1 MKLICSVDKITE
13 LKPARV
19 KAALDKDKKG
29 EFILLDV
36 RTPEE
41 FQIGHIPGA
50 RLMPI
55 GELEARHEEL
65 DKTKKIITYCRSG
78 PRSMAAS
85 LILCGLG
92 FPRLYHLEGGLK
104 AWNFEIE
111 AGPPR
116 KKPVMI
122 SGNEAVADI
131 LMVAM
136 KMEKGAWTF
145 YSRAKEKMAGPRS
158 AELFGMLAQVE
169 ESHLELLYHRYV
181 EILGAGSL
189 PPLPKLKQELTAE
202 YMEGNI
208 EVNKELLKLE
218 RAPFKDELEAHEIAL
233 EIEYLSL
240 DFYTRSAA
248 LVTDPKSSQV
258 LRELGE
264 ADRRH
269 IALITEML
277 SRLVK
282 PQGLGSA

>member
-1 MKLICSVDKITE
+1 VKLICSADQVTE
-13 LKPARV
+13 LKPAGV
-19 KAALDKDKKG
+19 KAALEKDKKG

-50 RLMPI
+50 RLIPI
-55 GELEARHEEL
+55 GELEARHKEL

-78 PRSMAAS
+78 HRSMAAS
-85 LILCGLG
+85 VVLCGLG
-92 FPRLYHLEGGLK
+92 FPHLYHLEGGLK
-104 AWNFEIE
+104 AWNFEVE
-111 AGPPR
+111 AGSPGKRPA
-116 KKPVMI
+116 MI

-145 YSRAKEKMAGPRS
+145 YSRAKEKMAGTRS

-169 ESHLELLYHRYV
+169 EGHLELIYHRYI
-181 EILGAGSL
+181 ETLGEGSL
-189 PPLPKLKQELTAE
+189 PPLKKLKQELTAE

-208 EVNKELLKLE
+208 EVNKELLRLE
-218 RAPFKDELEAHEIAL
+218 RVPFKDELEAHEVAL

-240 DFYTRSAA
+240 DFYNRSAA

-282 PQGLGSA
+282 PQGLAGA